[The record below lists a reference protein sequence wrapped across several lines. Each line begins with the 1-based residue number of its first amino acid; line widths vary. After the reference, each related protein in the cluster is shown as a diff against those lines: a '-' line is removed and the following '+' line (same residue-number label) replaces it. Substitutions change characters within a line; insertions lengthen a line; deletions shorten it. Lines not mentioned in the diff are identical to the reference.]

1 MKTLYIS
8 DLDGTLLNSEQST
21 SKTTNSII
29 NTLISQGM
37 MFTYATARS
46 YSTASKVTKGLFIEL
61 PVIVYNGTFIVNGTN
76 GQILQSHSF
85 SRHQAVTI
93 LSELIEGGI
102 YPIVYSIID
111 GNETFSYIPELMSY
125 EQNIF
130 IQTRRG
136 DKRERAVTD
145 IQALFD
151 GEIFYF
157 TCIDKAVRLGS
168 YFDKYKDIYRCIYQ
182 SDIYTGEQWLE
193 IMPEGATKGKAVKEL
208 AEMTGCDEIVAFGD
222 SINDYEMMD
231 TADKAYAPQNADKR
245 IKHFADGIIGSN
257 NDDGVAKFLLEH
269 FK

>member
-8 DLDGTLLNSEQST
+8 DLDGTLLNSEQRT
-21 SKTTNSII
+21 SEFTNKAI
-29 NTLISQGM
+29 NELTDKGM

-85 SRHQAVTI
+85 SRNQAVTI

-102 YPIVYSIID
+102 FPIVYSIIE
-111 GNETFSYIPELMSY
+111 GKECFSYLPRLMSR
-125 EQNIF
+125 EQNSF
-130 IQTRRG
+130 IKTRRG
-136 DKRERAVTD
+136 DRRERKVDD

-168 YFDKYKDIYRCIYQ
+168 YYDKYKSSQHCIYQ

-231 TADKAYAPQNADKR
+231 TADKAYSPENADMR
-245 IKHFADGIIGSN
+245 IKHICDGIIGSN